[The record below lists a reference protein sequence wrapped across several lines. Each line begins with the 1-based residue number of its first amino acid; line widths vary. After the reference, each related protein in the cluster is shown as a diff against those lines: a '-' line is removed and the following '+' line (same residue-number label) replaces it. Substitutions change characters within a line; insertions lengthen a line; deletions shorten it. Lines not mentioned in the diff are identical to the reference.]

1 MIGLNYQRA
10 FNFTTELAKQGMN
23 HYSSELKNT
32 KHGLGEDKYLQ
43 ADEKIDAST
52 EQHVGTGCKLVNV
65 TARPEATDE
74 AERN

>member
-10 FNFTTELAKQGMN
+10 LNLATKLAKQAMN
-23 HYSSELKNT
+23 HYSSEHKSTKN
-32 KHGLGEDKYLQ
+32 GLGDDKYLQ

-65 TARPEATDE
+65 TAQPEAIDE